1 MTTND
6 DSIKWVVER
15 LQALNQEHEEARRA
29 DRVVDHAA
37 CRIASETCLQELLQA
52 YDRLDEAQAEVERLK
67 AEVER
72 LKAEIQP
79 RIERS
84 IAFQDAM
91 EEAEA
96 ERAEA
101 RAEVM
106 RLQAERDADYHEG
119 YRAGQEDMQD
129 RCAALCD
136 DWEADSYCDGWQMM
150 ELGARYCAEAIRALE
165 VES

>member
-15 LQALNQEHEEARRA
+15 LQALQQEHEEARRA
-29 DRVVDHAA
+29 NRVVDHAA
-37 CRIASETCLQELLQA
+37 CRIASESCLQELLRA
-52 YDRLDEAQAEVERLK
+52 YDRLDEAQAEIEGLQ

-72 LKAEIQP
+72 LRAEIQP

-96 ERAEA
+96 ERDEA
-101 RAEVM
+101 RAEVE
-106 RLQAERDADYHEG
+106 RLKAEVDRLRGPHRRCYHCL
-119 YRAGQEDMQD
+119 EDLPQG
-129 RCAALCD
+129 ATD
-136 DWEADSYCDGWQMM
+136 DCCDGCREQLRRD
-150 ELGARYCAEAIRALE
+150 EEAE
-165 VES
+165 